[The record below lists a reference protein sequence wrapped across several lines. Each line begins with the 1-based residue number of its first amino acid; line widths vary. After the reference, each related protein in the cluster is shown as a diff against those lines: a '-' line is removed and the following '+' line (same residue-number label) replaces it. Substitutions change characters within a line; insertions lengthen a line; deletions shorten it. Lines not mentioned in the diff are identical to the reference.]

1 MSNSYFQFKQFT
13 IHQEN
18 CAMKVCTDACLFG
31 AWVAD
36 KLANDK
42 KEFDAILDIG
52 TGSGL
57 LSLLLAQKLPGKIDA
72 IELDEMAAEQA
83 AQNMEASPW
92 KNRLQVIYGDART
105 VHLGRK
111 YDLIVSNPPFFEND
125 LKSNDT
131 KRNLAL
137 HCEAL
142 SLEELLIV
150 ITKHLLPE
158 GKFSVL
164 LPYHRSNFFTNFALE
179 QGFFLEEEGWVKQ
192 SVEHDYFR
200 VMLLFGQR
208 FKETVNET
216 MFIRNGND
224 YSSRF
229 IHLLKDYYLKL

>member
-18 CAMKVCTDACLFG
+18 CAMKVCTDGCLFG

-36 KLANDK
+36 KMANDK
-42 KEFDAILDIG
+42 KEFDTILDIG
-52 TGSGL
+52 TGTGL

-92 KNRLQVIYGDART
+92 KNRLQVICGDART

-137 HCEAL
+137 HSEAL
-142 SLEELLIV
+142 NLEELLTV
-150 ITKHLLPE
+150 ITKLLQPE
-158 GKFSVL
+158 GKFAVL
-164 LPYHRSNFFTNFALE
+164 LPYHRKNFFIKIASE
-179 QGFFLEEEGWVKQ
+179 QGFFLEAEVLVKQ
-192 SVEHDYFR
+192 TVEHDYFR
-200 VMLLFGQR
+200 DMLLFGQCEI
-208 FKETVNET
+208 ETVNAT
-216 MFIRNGND
+216 MIIRNGND
-224 YSSRF
+224 YNTTF
-229 IHLLKDYYLKL
+229 KDLLKDYYLKL

>member
-18 CAMKVCTDACLFG
+18 CAMKVCTDGCLFG

-36 KLANDK
+36 KLDNDK

-131 KRNLAL
+131 KRNLAF
-137 HCEAL
+137 HSDAL

-150 ITKHLLPE
+150 ITKHLQPE
-158 GKFSVL
+158 GKFAVL
-164 LPYHRSNFFTNFALE
+164 LPYHRNNFFTSIALE
-179 QGFFLEEEGWVKQ
+179 QGFFLEDEVWVKQ
-192 SVEHDYFR
+192 SVEHYYFR

-216 MFIRNGND
+216 MFIRNEND
-224 YSSRF
+224 YSSTF
-229 IHLLKDYYLKL
+229 IQLLKDYNLKL